1 MPDAN
6 HGVAAKELL
15 MKTKSTLAFALI
27 ATALAAPAPAQ
38 QGGKIEEAI
47 ISSEP
52 GGARPSAR

>member
-1 MPDAN
+1 
-6 HGVAAKELL
+6 

-52 GGARPSAR
+52 GGARPSARR